1 MKFTKSIKLKFASVI
16 ALGLTFCVTLGSF
29 FGLTAANAARDVTV
43 NQSSVFTATG
53 EAVVRSHEFEVPAGS
68 EGENEEEDKTKKEY
82 YTSFVFKGEEDT
94 VNYRKNLAFNWFYN
108 SNPEPEEEKDED
120 KEEDKDEGENGDG
133 EDNNEE
139 QPPVTLSKAEGWFK
153 AEIGFVADADGKLP
167 FEKFILTF
175 ESQQFTLSKDKKAVN
190 YVIFFPSAD
199 GKKVSALITDDKDAE
214 LPEGAAQ
221 LSIEKL
227 TISFSDKNENE
238 ECAGG
243 EYFVTVS
250 DGTVSVCDKFVNIG
264 GTYAK
269 YSSSTTTPVTPLSF
283 AAIYPE
289 EDENEP
295 EARANAVMV
304 IYSLNGQSFK
314 LSGNAPSKNDDG
326 YFSSGTVSDNTPP
339 VLCLDK
345 GVSFIGEGEEISFRY
360 TVIDVITSSPSIET
374 SYFMLTKTQAA
385 DDTFN
390 AEAYKTDG
398 LYRVVADSDDQKMIP
413 HTNHYVPAASDYN
426 GGVAKPFGENFKVTA
441 AVKVLLKLTDTT
453 STNGESTYVM
463 LDWYV
468 DDDYLLNVG
477 GTKYIAIANDEEG
490 ASYGHTSNGATDYES
505 ADWKAAF
512 DEYQKAV
519 TEKVEKDDLKAGS
532 KNYFYLP
539 SLEKLF
545 ADNATRY
552 EDLSFNIYYNNGS
565 QQQQS
570 NRSYNDLSINLTKA
584 GKYVF
589 TVYVT
594 DASGNPMYYYE
605 DGEKKELKTGDI
617 WDIYKNEDGNKDL
630 LPWFEFTVSAS
641 ELSIEEPE
649 EQSIAY
655 VGSTYTP
662 DAFEINGV
670 THTTEYRLLRFDN
683 ERYAADNGGKA
694 MTYDEFMSRKNELS
708 NPENRKYFTEIY
720 AANDLEE
727 TDEEYEIYHPYAWNK
742 TSPSFIPQ
750 DDNAFYLIECKATS
764 KEGGTQEAKAYMGI
778 ASAPKVKALKG
789 EDTWVQDNMT
799 SIILLCIAGAS
810 LIGIVL
816 LLVIKPRDK
825 GDLDD
830 GIIETEVKPKKQK

>member
-1 MKFTKSIKLKFASVI
+1 MKSTKSFKLKIVSVI
-16 ALGLTFCVTLGSF
+16 ALGLTFALTLGSF
-29 FGLTAANAARDVTV
+29 FGLTAANAARSVTV
-43 NQSSVFTATG
+43 NGSNVFTATG
-53 EAVVRSHEFEVPAGS
+53 NAAVRSHEFELPA
-68 EGENEEEDKTKKEY
+68 EGEEEAKKEY

-108 SNPEPEEEKDED
+108 SKPQPEETP
-120 KEEDKDEGENGDG
+120 DEGEESGGDG
-133 EDNNEE
+133 GE
-139 QPPVTLSKAEGWFK
+139 QAPAVLEKAEGWFK
-153 AEIGFVADADGKLP
+153 TEIGFVPGEDGKVS

-175 ESQQFTLSKDKKAVN
+175 ESQQFTLSKDKKTVN
-190 YVIFFPSAD
+190 YVIFFPAA
-199 GKKVSALITDDKDAE
+199 GGTKVSALITDDKDAT
-214 LPEGAAQ
+214 LPDGAEQ
-221 LSIEKL
+221 LDLNKIS
-227 TISFSDKNENE
+227 ISFSDKHGE
-238 ECAGG
+238 EKCSGG

-283 AAIYPE
+283 AAVYPE

-295 EARANAVMV
+295 EARTNAEMV

-314 LSGNAPSKNDDG
+314 LENAPSKNEDG
-326 YFSSGTVSDNTPP
+326 YFSSGTVSDDTPP

-374 SYFMLTKTQAA
+374 SYFMLTKPQAA
-385 DDTFN
+385 DGNFN

-398 LYRVVADSDDQKMIP
+398 LFRVVADSDDQKMIP
-413 HTNHYVPAASDYN
+413 HTNHYLPVAEDYN
-426 GGVAKPFGENFKVTA
+426 KGTVKPFGDNFKVTA

-468 DDDYLLNVG
+468 DDDYLLEIG
-477 GTKYIAIANDEEG
+477 GSNYIAIAKDEEG
-490 ASYGHTSNGATDYES
+490 ARYAHTTDTQTDYSES
-505 ADWKAAF
+505 NADWKNAVE
-512 DEYQKAV
+512 EYQQAV
-519 TEKVEKDDLKAGS
+519 TEAVEKDDLKAGS

-545 ADNATRY
+545 ADNSTRY

-594 DASGNPMYYYE
+594 DASDNPMYYFE
-605 DGEKKELKTGDI
+605 DGERKELDTGDV
-617 WDIYKNEDGNKDL
+617 WNIYGNEDGNKDL

-670 THTTEYRLLRFDN
+670 THSTEYRLLRFDN

-694 MTYDEFMSRKNELS
+694 MTYDEFMARKNELS

-727 TDEEYEIYHPYAWNK
+727 TDEEYELYHPYAWNK
-742 TSPSFIPQ
+742 SSPSFVPQ
-750 DDNAFYLIECKATS
+750 DENAFYLIECKATS
-764 KEGGTQEAKAYMGI
+764 TEGGTQEAKAYMGI
-778 ASAPKVKALKG
+778 ASAPKVRALKG

-830 GIIETEVKPKKQK
+830 GIIETEPKPKKKK